1 MKKLFLLLFIFTISF
16 QSNSQTT
23 NLGVPIG
30 WKGKLNADNIPSK
43 VMPGYNQA
51 KIDNEDAINDALKSS
66 PWRFGYKYNVN
77 YSFQNSGIWTTLP
90 SGDRIWQIAIE
101 CKEAITINILLK
113 NNITIHY
120 DIAKELK
127 VKKQENIARFL
138 KKTIEQYW
146 NKIESVDIKFDI
158 PALKKDMES
167 KTSLLM
173 SKAFRK

>member
-1 MKKLFLLLFIFTISF
+1 LTQDFVKEWPEVLKDLHLQNMPVKYLL
-16 QSNSQTT
+16 
-23 NLGVPIG
+23 
-30 WKGKLNADNIPSK
+30 
-43 VMPGYNQA
+43 Y
-51 KIDNEDAINDALKSS
+51 
-66 PWRFGYKYNVN
+66 
-77 YSFQNSGIWTTLP
+77 
-90 SGDRIWQIAIE
+90 
-101 CKEAITINILLK
+101 INILLK
-113 NNITIHY
+113 NNITIRY

-146 NKIESVDIKFDI
+146 NKIESIDIKFDI